1 MSKNRRKIN
10 KANHGKRPSGGAQ
23 RRRNKGKTVRT

>member
-10 KANHGKRPSGGAQ
+10 KANHGKRPSGGAE
-23 RRRNKGKTVRT
+23 RRRNKGKMFKT